1 MPCQL
6 SNDAL
11 DAFNQEDQFESK
23 FRTLNLK
30 EEVWGGRTN
39 CVVAGDA
46 DTDTAEEERLSKVHS
61 DYALAVGGE
70 ERRNLTISPI
80 KAQDES
86 GRCKDSRAPG

>member
-11 DAFNQEDQFESK
+11 DAFNQEDHFESQ
-23 FRTLNLK
+23 FRTLSLE

-61 DYALAVGGE
+61 DYALAVGGKKLD
-70 ERRNLTISPI
+70 NIAYQSP
-80 KAQDES
+80 
-86 GRCKDSRAPG
+86 